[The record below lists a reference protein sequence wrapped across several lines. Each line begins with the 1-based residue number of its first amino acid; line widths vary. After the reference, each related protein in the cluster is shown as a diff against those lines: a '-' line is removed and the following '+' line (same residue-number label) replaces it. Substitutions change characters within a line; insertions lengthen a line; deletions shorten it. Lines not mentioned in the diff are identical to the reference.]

1 MKMARPSARDIDAAG
16 TLMQI
21 LNDLQSGYYPFYDK
35 DDPTYFDPEDR
46 EHLTRLYEGL
56 DQLLENAPGFPGRV
70 IGGMCFV
77 ICSDRNAILDPADD
91 CLSLHPDLV
100 AGLELLRKHRADF
113 LPRLEREA
121 RAAVAAQVE
130 HSAATH
136 LTAMRAAWTN
146 SGALP

>member
-21 LNDLQSGYYPFYDK
+21 LNDLQSGYYPFNDE

-46 EHLTRLYEGL
+46 DHLTRLYEGL
-56 DQLLENAPGFPGRV
+56 DQLLESAPGFPGRV

-77 ICSDRNAILDPADD
+77 ICWHRNAILDPADD

-100 AGLELLRKHRADF
+100 AGLALLHKHRVDF

-121 RAAVAAQVE
+121 RAAVASQVE

-136 LTAMRAAWTN
+136 LTAMRADWAQKA
-146 SGALP
+146 SPV